1 VGILANNYLGRYLV
15 RRFEQLMKRIPLVKL
30 LYNAVGD
37 LFNALLG
44 EDKRFNKPVLVCLSE
59 EAGVRV
65 AGFITAEDLSHWGLN
80 EEVAVYLPQSYNF
93 AGNLIIVPAN
103 RVTALDQP
111 AGDVTTFIVSG
122 GVSSKS
128 REH

>member
-1 VGILANNYLGRYLV
+1 
-15 RRFEQLMKRIPLVKL
+15 VKL